1 MDIERRNPKINN
13 VYLETGSFFSVL
25 VIIDPTM
32 AISRSVLFG
41 ARIDLSLFS
50 ELSKRGKRSC
60 VDGPDR
66 RSPDVGQD
74 QFSHASSPRL
84 ARDVE
89 RGCVTSGSAS
99 EADRTVPSSRLGEHQ
114 IGARRPSWELEEL
127 RRPNDLSANGLDQN
141 ET

>member
-1 MDIERRNPKINN
+1 
-13 VYLETGSFFSVL
+13 
-25 VIIDPTM
+25 
-32 AISRSVLFG
+32 
-41 ARIDLSLFS
+41 
-50 ELSKRGKRSC
+50 
-60 VDGPDR
+60 
-66 RSPDVGQD
+66 VGQD
-74 QFSHASSPRL
+74 QSSHASSPRL

-114 IGARRPSWELEEL
+114 IGPRRPSWELEEL